1 MHAPLSSIAWVG
13 DPRSVH
19 TLVVDS
25 VFLASPWCGFAL
37 PGAGAAPDA
46 GFTALH
52 SEVDAKLAAV
62 SGELAKRCGFGGRIP
77 WLPSLPDPSLR
88 AWPLTSRT
96 ADDAP
101 PGSDALGTNLRW

>member
-1 MHAPLSSIAWVG
+1 MFYFVLS
-13 DPRSVH
+13 
-19 TLVVDS
+19 
-25 VFLASPWCGFAL
+25 
-37 PGAGAAPDA
+37 GAEAAPDA